1 MLPMKLVRG
10 HVPRMYEAGKLVDPA
25 PDCTF
30 RPVRDQEEL
39 ILLLREELA
48 EEVGEVLSAPDRA
61 ALVAELG
68 DLMDVASTL
77 AAVSGIAPYEL
88 GDARIAKGRRLG
100 GFVDG
105 WVLE

>member
-1 MLPMKLVRG
+1 MKLVRG
-10 HVPRMYEAGKLVDPA
+10 YVPRMYEAGELVNPA

-30 RPVRDQEEL
+30 RPVRDQDEL
-39 ILLLREELA
+39 ILLLRLKLA
-48 EEVGEVLSAPDRA
+48 EEVGEVLSAPTRE

-77 AAVSGIAPYEL
+77 AAMSGIGLDEL
-88 GDARIAKGRRLG
+88 VDARIAKGRRLG

>member
-1 MLPMKLVRG
+1 MKLVRG
-10 HVPRMYEAGKLVDPA
+10 YVPRMYEAGELVNPA

-39 ILLLREELA
+39 ILLLRLKLA
-48 EEVGEVLSAPDRA
+48 EETGEVLSAPDRA

-77 AAVSGIAPYEL
+77 AAVSGIGAAEL
-88 GDARIAKGRRLG
+88 DEARLSKGRRLG